1 MRQMIIDGIDF
12 YGLEI
17 QKYWQPPASW
27 SNEKKKKEAHDR
39 IFSGDW
45 LGSWKHD
52 GAFYSIVKDMNG
64 DTVLIGRSLSVSGD
78 YIDKLDHLPQI
89 HDWVKT
95 LPNGTC
101 LLGEVYWP
109 GKEGAKNTTSIMNC
123 LTPKAID
130 RQKEEQNKLH
140 YFVFDCLAWDGKSML
155 KTKAV
160 DRFDMLNTVKCCTL
174 EMAYVEYAEYWSG
187 KKLWGKLQELL
198 ADGFEGAV
206 LTKADSLY
214 EPGKRPSKTTMK
226 IKKEIKET
234 LDVFFTGGTMPPK
247 KEYTGK
253 NVIEWPYWV
262 NTITGEKLKGLYSE
276 KYDNGAPI
284 MPVTKSW
291 YMGMVGSLEIGVVK
305 GDKVVPIGYLSGLTE
320 EIKLHPEEYKGR
332 PIEVSAME
340 VDGVEKTLRHGKM
353 IGFRD
358 DLTIKDCT
366 WEKCFGDD
374 K

>member
-1 MRQMIIDGIDF
+1 MRQMVIDGVDF

-27 SNEKKKKEAHDR
+27 TNERKKFEARER

-45 LGSWKHD
+45 VGSWKHD
-52 GAFYSIVKDMNG
+52 GAFYSIVKDKEGNC
-64 DTVLIGRSLSVSGD
+64 VLIGRSLSVSGD
-78 YIDKLDHLPQI
+78 YIDKLDHLPQL
-89 HDWVKT
+89 DEWVDS

-109 GKEGAKNTTSIMNC
+109 NKEGAKNTTSIMNC

-155 KTKAV
+155 AAPAIE
-160 DRFDMLNTVKCCTL
+160 RFNKLSVIKEDTVTL
-174 EMAYVEYAEYWSG
+174 PYVEYAEYWSG
-187 KKLWGKLQELL
+187 KKLWAKLQELL
-198 ADGFEGAV
+198 GDGYEGVV
-206 LTKADSLY
+206 LTKANSLY

-234 LDVFFTGGTMPPK
+234 LDVIFTGRVMPPK

-253 NVIEWPYWV
+253 NVLDWPYWV
-262 NTITGEKLKGLYSE
+262 NTFNGEKVKGHYSKNYYSGE
-276 KYDNGAPI
+276 PYL
-284 MPVTKSW
+284 PVTKSW
-291 YMGMVGSLEIGVVK
+291 FLGMAGSLEIGVVRD
-305 GDKVVPIGYLSGLTE
+305 DKVVPIGYLSGLTE
-320 EIKLHPEEYKGR
+320 EIKMNPEKYKGR
-332 PIEVSAME
+332 AIEVSAME
-340 VDGVEKTLRHGKM
+340 IDPDEKTLRHGKM

-366 WEKCFGDD
+366 WEKCFGGLE
-374 K
+374 

>member
-1 MRQMIIDGIDF
+1 MRQMIIDGVDF
-12 YGLEI
+12 YSLEI

-27 SNEKKKKEAHDR
+27 SAEKKKTEARNR
-39 IFSGDW
+39 IFSGEW

-52 GAFYSIVKDMNG
+52 GAFYSVIKDMNG
-64 DTVLIGRSLSVSGD
+64 DCVLIGRSVSVSGD

-89 HDWVKT
+89 HEWVDS

-123 LTPKAID
+123 LTPKAIE
-130 RQKEEQNKLH
+130 RQKEEKNKLH

-155 KTKAV
+155 KTPAIE
-160 DRFDMLNTVKCCTL
+160 RFDFTNIKIRTL
-174 EMAYVEYAEYWSG
+174 EMPYVEYAEYWTG
-187 KKLWGKLQELL
+187 KQLWAKLQELL
-198 ADGFEGAV
+198 AEGFEGAV

-214 EPGKRPSKTTMK
+214 EPGKRPSKTTIK

-234 LDVFFTGGTMPPK
+234 IDVFFTGKTMPPK

-253 NVIEWPYWV
+253 NIVEWPYWV
-262 NTITGEKLKGLYSE
+262 NTITGEKMKGLYSE
-276 KYDNGAPI
+276 KYDNGAAI
-284 MPVTKSW
+284 EPVTKSW
-291 YMGMVGSLEIGVVK
+291 FMGMAGSLEIGVAK
-305 GDKVVPIGYLSGLTE
+305 DDKVVPIGYLSGLTE
-320 EIKLHPEEYKGR
+320 EIKLNPEKYKGAV
-332 PIEVSAME
+332 IEVSAME
-340 VDGVEKTLRHGKM
+340 IDAVEKTLRHGKM

-358 DLTIKDCT
+358 DLTPKDCT
-366 WEKCFGDD
+366 WDKYFGDE